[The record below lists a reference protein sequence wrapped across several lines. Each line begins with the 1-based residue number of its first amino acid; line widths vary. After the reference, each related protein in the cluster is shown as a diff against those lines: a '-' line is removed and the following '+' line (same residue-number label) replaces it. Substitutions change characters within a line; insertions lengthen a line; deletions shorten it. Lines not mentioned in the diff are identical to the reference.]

1 VALEFVG
8 RDFDRPLTKEDQD
21 WLLSWNQVDLLA
33 EHAEKWGP
41 DHDGSEKV
49 EEEPPP
55 PEPADDY
62 DSWKFKELKAEAD
75 SRDPKVEYG
84 TNPSA
89 ASLIEALRAW
99 DVAHPEE

>member
-55 PEPADDY
+55 RNRLTTTIPGN
-62 DSWKFKELKAEAD
+62 
-75 SRDPKVEYG
+75 SR
-84 TNPSA
+84 N
-89 ASLIEALRAW
+89 
-99 DVAHPEE
+99 